1 LQIRFE
7 ASLLFF
13 HTTTF
18 EFETVFQI
26 KDFVV
31 QIQDRRLWAVR
42 SIGLYAHSVAHF
54 LEPET
59 ADGMHCIWVFP
70 GLEEVRIR
78 GKVNWDMWEGFLA
91 LKWRWDGRAVMLVC
105 GED

>member
-1 LQIRFE
+1 
-7 ASLLFF
+7 
-13 HTTTF
+13 
-18 EFETVFQI
+18 
-26 KDFVV
+26 
-31 QIQDRRLWAVR
+31 
-42 SIGLYAHSVAHF
+42 
-54 LEPET
+54 
-59 ADGMHCIWVFP
+59 MHCIWVFP